1 MLFSVEILAMLF
13 ITLFISMPALL
24 AATIDILLGPPVLLI
39 TLWLFTYGLF
49 RLYEDDTRHYLQHY
63 E

>member
-1 MLFSVEILAMLF
+1 MEMLFMLF
-13 ITLFISMPALL
+13 ITMFLSMPALL

-39 TLWLFTYGLF
+39 TLCLFSYGLF
-49 RLYEDDTRHYLQHY
+49 RLHEDEARHYLQHY

>member
-1 MLFSVEILAMLF
+1 MIFQDTLFMLF
-13 ITLFISMPALL
+13 ITLFLCMPALL

-39 TLWLFTYGLF
+39 TLWLFAFGLF
-49 RLYEDDTRHYLQHY
+49 RLHEDDARHYLQNY

>member
-1 MLFSVEILAMLF
+1 MMFLSALFV
-13 ITLFISMPALL
+13 TLFLAIPALL

-39 TLWLFTYGLF
+39 TITLFSYGLI
-49 RLYEDDTRHYLQHY
+49 RLQEDEVRHYLQHY

>member
-1 MLFSVEILAMLF
+1 MEMLVMLF
-13 ITLFISMPALL
+13 ITIFISIPALL

-39 TLWLFTYGLF
+39 TLWLFTWGLF
-49 RLYEDDTRHYLQHY
+49 RLHEDDVRHYLQHY

>member
-1 MLFSVEILAMLF
+1 MLFMLF
-13 ITLFISMPALL
+13 ITLFLSMPALL

-39 TLWLFTYGLF
+39 TLWLFAWGLF
-49 RLYEDDTRHYLQHY
+49 RLHEDDVRHYLQNY

>member
-1 MLFSVEILAMLF
+1 MLFMLF
-13 ITLFISMPALL
+13 ITLILCMPALL
-24 AATIDILLGPPVLLI
+24 AVTIDILLGPPVLLI

-49 RLYEDDTRHYLQHY
+49 RLHEDDARHYLQHY

>member
-1 MLFSVEILAMLF
+1 MEMLVMLF
-13 ITLFISMPALL
+13 ITIFISIPALV

-39 TLWLFTYGLF
+39 TLWLFTWGLF
-49 RLYEDDTRHYLQHY
+49 RLHEDDALHYLQHY

>member
-1 MLFSVEILAMLF
+1 MWFAFF
-13 ITLFISMPALL
+13 ITLFLSMPALL

-39 TLWLFTYGLF
+39 TLWLFSFGLF
-49 RLYEDDTRHYLQHY
+49 RLHEDEARHYLQHY

>member
-1 MLFSVEILAMLF
+1 MEMLFMLF
-13 ITLFISMPALL
+13 ITLFLSMPALL

-39 TLWLFTYGLF
+39 TLLLFTYGLF
-49 RLYEDDTRHYLQHY
+49 RLNEDDARHYLQHY

>member
-1 MLFSVEILAMLF
+1 MLFMLF
-13 ITLFISMPALL
+13 IALFLSMPALL

-49 RLYEDDTRHYLQHY
+49 RLHEDDVRHYLQHY

>member
-1 MLFSVEILAMLF
+1 MWFCTALF
-13 ITLFISMPALL
+13 ITIFISIPALL

-49 RLYEDDTRHYLQHY
+49 RLHELHEDDARHYLQHY